1 MSRVVVALKYFFFGG
16 WEGEGGGGVGKVLKN
31 VGHHGWSTKKLL
43 GFEWL
48 KTTQMALKFL
58 CFFRNIFKYVQDLS
72 CLLKEIL

>member
-1 MSRVVVALKYFFFGG
+1 MSRVVVALKYFFLGG
-16 WEGEGGGGVGKVLKN
+16 VGGGGGVEKVLKN

-58 CFFRNIFKYVQDLS
+58 CFFRNSFKYVQDLS